1 VEPEEPKQ
9 LLEEMELL
17 ELVEQLVQI
26 FVEVLLMAEVEAEAE
41 AGMEEVQ
48 IDMLEGVEAAAILTL
63 ELLKM

>member
-1 VEPEEPKQ
+1 
-9 LLEEMELL
+9 
-17 ELVEQLVQI
+17 
-26 FVEVLLMAEVEAEAE
+26 MAEVEAEAE